1 MFENIDERKV
11 QNALGSL
18 NKYLVTISIPVLGY
32 EITEIMVKAENEE
45 RARERALG
53 IANGDIKQDKDDE
66 GSSID
71 WTYEHFENNGEPE
84 TDIEE
89 I

>member
-1 MFENIDERKV
+1 MSENVNEREV
-11 QNALGSL
+11 QKALGSL
-18 NKYLVTISIPVLGY
+18 NKYQVSVSIPVLGY
-32 EITEIMVKAENEE
+32 EITEVVIKAENEAQ
-45 RARERALG
+45 ARKRALE
-53 IANGDIKQDKDDE
+53 ILNGDIKQNKDDE
-66 GSSID
+66 GHPIA